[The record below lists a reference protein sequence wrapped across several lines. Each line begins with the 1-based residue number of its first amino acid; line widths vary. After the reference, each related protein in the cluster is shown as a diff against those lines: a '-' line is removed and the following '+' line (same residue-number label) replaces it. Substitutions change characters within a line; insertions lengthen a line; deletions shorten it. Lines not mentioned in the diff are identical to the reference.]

1 MKLSTCLLAG
11 VTCIIFSSC
20 SSLNQLTQTKSTASV
35 DLPTTIQHDA
45 FIGISSNV
53 SVANLLKTSEQAAPQ
68 KVSTD
73 KAAIFTTMM
82 DMASKSLETLL
93 PMQFKYAIMLNTTV
107 ESIKNVILYKS
118 IDEWFGT
125 RYRMGGT
132 SKKGIDCSAFMQVLA
147 LYGFGLMLPRTAK
160 EQYSMMQ
167 PVDNDD
173 LKEGDLVFF
182 NTRGGVSHVGMYLK
196 NNKFVHSCSSIG
208 VSIGDLADKYWSVR
222 FLGGRRMSGADVAFA
237 TH

>member
-1 MKLSTCLLAG
+1 MKLSTCLIAG
-11 VTCIIFSSC
+11 ITCIIFSSC
-20 SSLNQLTQTKSTASV
+20 SSLNQLTQTSSTAAV
-35 DLPTTIQHDA
+35 VLPTSEHDA
-45 FIGISSNV
+45 FIGTLKSNIPMVAV
-53 SVANLLKTSEQAAPQ
+53 SKAIEKRAPQ

-73 KAAIFTTMM
+73 KPTIFTNMM
-82 DMASKSLETLL
+82 DMASKTLETLL
-93 PMQFKYAIMLNTTV
+93 PVQFKYAIMLNTTV

-118 IDEWFGT
+118 IEDWFGT

-160 EQYSMMQ
+160 EQYGIMQ
-167 PVDNDD
+167 PVDTED
-173 LKEGDLVFF
+173 LKEGDFVFF

-208 VSIGDLADKYWSVR
+208 VSIGSLADKYWSAR
-222 FLGGRRMSGADVAFA
+222 FIGGRRMNGELAIA
-237 TH
+237 H